1 MSLRRK
7 PLLVRKLHD
16 PLFTAR
22 ILLLTLQPRTCISH
36 DPEKNGGFHND
47 GIKSQERRLMM
58 DLVFVLAIIGFFGLC
73 IAYTYAFDR
82 I

>member
-1 MSLRRK
+1 
-7 PLLVRKLHD
+7 
-16 PLFTAR
+16 
-22 ILLLTLQPRTCISH
+22 LTLQTSNVNSSRPGK
-36 DPEKNGGFHND
+36 ENGRFHN
-47 GIKSQERRLMM
+47 GRTKSQERRLMM